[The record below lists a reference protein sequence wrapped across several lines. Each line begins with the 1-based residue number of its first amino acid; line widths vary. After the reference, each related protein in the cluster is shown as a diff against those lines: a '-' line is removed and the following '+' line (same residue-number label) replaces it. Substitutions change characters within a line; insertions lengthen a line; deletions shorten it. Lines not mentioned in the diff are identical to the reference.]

1 MKSITILVLCL
12 LGWPAVAKERAPAPT
27 PQYTC
32 DDVRA
37 AVALAGGVE
46 QAIRIIKSR
55 KNPPDDRLIEEA
67 RSKCLK

>member
-1 MKSITILVLCL
+1 M
-12 LGWPAVAKERAPAPT
+12 AKERAPAPT